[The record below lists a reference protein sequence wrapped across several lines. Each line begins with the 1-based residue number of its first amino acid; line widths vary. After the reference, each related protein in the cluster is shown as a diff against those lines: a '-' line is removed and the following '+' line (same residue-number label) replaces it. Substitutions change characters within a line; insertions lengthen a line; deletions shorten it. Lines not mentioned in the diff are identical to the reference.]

1 MMVTLMNKI
10 TQSSCLSILVSIV
23 LIAPSPCLAQ
33 KGAFDP
39 DEGVRQAG
47 MATPSP
53 IDKMMALNQLLGK
66 KVNWKEVAKAY
77 KRYMDVDD
85 FADKN
90 VMLPVL
96 MGMRMSDGV
105 IAIQARDIEVLNA
118 TSSDIESMAE
128 KLGVDGGQLL
138 RAKKVRSYAN
148 KNKWNRVFLELGYL
162 QKDVMDTMSK
172 EGNSDRRAILIAA
185 GWIQGARIVSSVVKA
200 NYSEDTSG
208 LLREPLLVKQ
218 MIKDIEN
225 LKGEKR
231 NDVVIVKML
240 GVLNKMAEIIDV
252 PLNSGIA
259 EDKVKEIQEITSQ
272 FATDVLTNKR

>member
-1 MMVTLMNKI
+1 MSLLKGYFSYCTVILF
-10 TQSSCLSILVSIV
+10 SFALSPVSE
-23 LIAPSPCLAQ
+23 AQ

-39 DEGVRQAG
+39 NKGVRQAK

-53 IDKMMALNQLLGK
+53 IDKMMALNMLLGK
-66 KVNWKEVAKAY
+66 KVNWKQVAKSY
-77 KRYMDVDD
+77 KSYMDVDD
-85 FADKN
+85 FSDKS

-118 TSSDIESMAE
+118 ASGDIESMAA
-128 KLGVDGGQLL
+128 KLGVGGGQLL

-148 KNKWNRVFLELGYL
+148 KNKWNRVFLELGFL
-162 QKDVMDTMSK
+162 QKDVMDTMAK
-172 EGNSDRRAILIAA
+172 EGNSDRRSILIAA
-185 GWIQGARIVSSVVKA
+185 GWIQGANIVSGVVQA
-200 NYSEDTSG
+200 NYSQDTSG

-218 MIKDIEN
+218 MIKDIEK

-240 GVLNKMAEIIDV
+240 GVLNQMAKIIDV
-252 PLNSGIA
+252 PLNSGIP
-259 EDKVKEIQEITSQ
+259 EDKIKEIYKITSL
-272 FATDVLTNKR
+272 FSKDVLTNKR